1 MTLHETDTHE
11 SPPAPCGAAW
21 GPQGVRVAAGG
32 GQESA
37 RLLALSWPNRVSAQP
52 REPTA
57 AGPIL
62 PANCGL
68 GGNSLLTVSR
78 WDTTPRHPFP
88 TTPRTTPGRAEVQM
102 AERLMTYA
110 EMEVA
115 LRRTPE
121 AVRQLVK
128 RKRWRRVV
136 GNDRKARIAVPLD
149 FIEANVP
156 DDTQPSVPDDADTTP
171 RTTPG
176 SSPEGVPDVR
186 HEPTGPTGDARV
198 LIEMLQGRVAELA
211 GEVKDARVLIADLT
225 AKAGRAD
232 VAEALLDV
240 ERRRADELRTER
252 DRLLDRLTAAPA
264 APARRSW
271 WPWRRS
277 A

>member
-1 MTLHETDTHE
+1 MANLLFASRESDSLQSE
-11 SPPAPCGAAW
+11 KPGMSPPSRGL
-21 GPQGVRVAAGG
+21 V
-32 GQESA
+32 
-37 RLLALSWPNRVSAQP
+37 
-52 REPTA
+52 
-57 AGPIL
+57 L

-149 FIEANVP
+149 FIESNVP
-156 DDTQPSVPDDADTTP
+156 DDTPPSVPDDADTTP
-171 RTTPG
+171 RTTPI
-176 SSPEGVPDVR
+176 SSTAAVPDAGQ
-186 HEPTGPTGDARV
+186 EPTGSTGDAR
-198 LIEMLQGRVAELA
+198 
-211 GEVKDARVLIADLT
+211 
-225 AKAGRAD
+225 
-232 VAEALLDV
+232 ALLDM
-240 ERRRADELRTER
+240 LQ
-252 DRLLDRLTAAPA
+252 
-264 APARRSW
+264 ARV
-271 WPWRRS
+271 
-277 A
+277 

>member
-149 FIEANVP
+149 FIESNVP
-156 DDTQPSVPDDADTTP
+156 DDTPPSVPDDADTTP
-171 RTTPG
+171 RTTPI
-176 SSPEGVPDVR
+176 SSTAAVPDAGQ
-186 HEPTGPTGDARV
+186 EPTGSTGDARA
-198 LIEMLQGRVAELA
+198 LLDMLQARVAEL
-211 GEVKDARVLIADLT
+211 DTDLRQARAKIEALT
-225 AKAGRAD
+225 VDAGRVKAL
-232 VAEALLDV
+232 EALLENERQRV
-240 ERRRADELRTER
+240 EEWKAVADRWAVQAER
-252 DRLLDRLTAAPA
+252 LSEQ
-264 APARRSW
+264 RRSW
-271 WPWRRS
+271 WPW
-277 A
+277 